1 MAKKGEN
8 IYKRKDGRWEGRYCK
23 PPEEG
28 SPADRRVFG
37 YVYGHSYHEVKQALV
52 NARTGTKPPAAQKK
66 AATLE
71 QCAALW
77 LEDKRQRDNLKAAT
91 LSSYERLLR
100 VHIIPTLGKSKM
112 DALGENTLRF
122 FIRSKQ
128 RNGRVDGKGGLSAK
142 TLQMLTTL
150 LHAVQ
155 EYAVREGLA
164 SAAALLPREKT
175 ARKREKQP
183 HVLTPAEQNRLE
195 SAIARSDNPND
206 LGILLCLYTGLRVGE
221 LCALQWNDVDFF
233 TKTITVSRTLQRVST
248 PQGPN
253 KTELVIDTPKT
264 RNSAR
269 MIPISRLIRQK
280 LLAFQAHK
288 GYTERGAAD
297 FVFTVK
303 NHPVEPRLFQKY
315 FKRLLREAGVSDMNF
330 HALRHTFA
338 TRCLESHMDIR
349 TLSELLGHSTVN
361 LSLQLY
367 AHSLLEQKR
376 IAIENLDQ
384 YMSRMENGYCENEI

>member
-23 PPEEG
+23 SVEEG
-28 SPADRRVFG
+28 NPDGRRTYG
-37 YVYGHSYHEVKQALV
+37 YVYGRSYHEVKQSLAS
-52 NARTGTKPPAAQKK
+52 ARFEAERATLQKK
-66 AATLE
+66 KVTFA
-71 QCAALW
+71 QCAQRW
-77 LEDKRQRDNLKAAT
+77 LADKQQQEHLKAAT

-100 VHIIPTLGKSKM
+100 LHIIPTLGATKM
-112 DALGENTLRF
+112 EALSENTLRF
-122 FIRSKQ
+122 FLRSKQ
-128 RNGRVDGKGGLSAK
+128 RNGRTDGKGGLSAK
-142 TLQMLTTL
+142 TLQMLTTII
-150 LHAVQ
+150 HTVQ
-155 EYAVREGLA
+155 EYAVREGLVSGA
-164 SAAALLPREKT
+164 NLLPREKS
-175 ARKREKQP
+175 ARKREKQI
-183 HVLTPAEQNRLE
+183 HVLTPEEQNRLE
-195 SAIARSDNPND
+195 SAIEQSDNPND
-206 LGILLCLYTGLRVGE
+206 IGILLCLYTGLRVGE
-221 LCALQWNDVDFF
+221 LSALQWSDIDFF

-253 KTELVIDTPKT
+253 KTALVIDTPKT
-264 RNSAR
+264 RNSER
-269 MIPISRLIRQK
+269 IIPISRLIRQK
-280 LLAFQAHK
+280 LLAFQTHK
-288 GYTERGAAD
+288 CYTERGAED

-315 FKRLLREAGVSDMNF
+315 FKRLLHEARVEDMNF

-384 YMSRMENGYCENEI
+384 YMSRVERRYCENEI